1 MYILEGNIGAGK
13 STFLKMLA
21 HALPSISISLE
32 PINNWQK
39 QVYGQ
44 SLLTNFYQNPNRWA
58 YTLETFAMM
67 SRVQEHIQE
76 QKNTGCIIFER
87 SVYSGHYCF
96 AQNSNENGFMS
107 ELEWELY
114 THWFHFLI
122 PGRCMAPQG
131 FIFLQVDPQIAYERI
146 RKRNRHAEKNL
157 SLAYLKQIDKKHE
170 LFLLEKKNILHELID
185 VPVLILNC
193 NEEFE
198 TDTVQFKNHVEQ
210 VQQFLS
216 QTQRFKPAAPSQ
228 QPHQF
233 A

>member
-21 HALPSISISLE
+21 NALPSISISLE

-44 SLLTNFYQNPNRWA
+44 SLLTNFYQSPQRWA

-76 QKNTGCIIFER
+76 QKNNGCIIFER

-96 AQNSNENGFMS
+96 AQNSYENGFMT

-114 THWFHFLI
+114 NHWFHFF
-122 PGRCMAPQG
+122 C
-131 FIFLQVDPQIAYERI
+131 
-146 RKRNRHAEKNL
+146 
-157 SLAYLKQIDKKHE
+157 
-170 LFLLEKKNILHELID
+170 LLY
-185 VPVLILNC
+185 
-193 NEEFE
+193 
-198 TDTVQFKNHVEQ
+198 T
-210 VQQFLS
+210 S
-216 QTQRFKPAAPSQ
+216 PS
-228 QPHQF
+228 PRD
-233 A
+233 